1 MYAVYNIYSLVKS
14 NPFIGKLL
22 HSWIDLVTY
31 ASKERGIGQGEKESQ
46 HKFSIIE

>member
-1 MYAVYNIYSLVKS
+1 MLYTVSTLLSSQI
-14 NPFIGKLL
+14 PFIWKLL